1 MYIYLYLYL
10 FLYLYLYLYLYIYI
24 YVCMYVASITG
35 ATRPCPALLPLA
47 CLRSAICTYP
57 AVFAHTRPYSR
68 MPAYSRIL
76 AHTRA
81 YLRIPARTREYPCIL
96 AHARDYSRIPRATQ
110 DARPAVALSTVQA
123 STKYAPRSLYT
134 DSDRFSILCQSRCC
148 TDSGTDQSSKLAA
161 QATLS
166 VE

>member
-1 MYIYLYLYL
+1 M
-10 FLYLYLYLYLYIYI
+10 
-24 YVCMYVASITG
+24 YVCMYVCCEHNRRYSAMPG
-35 ATRPCPALLPLA
+35 ATPA
-47 CLRSAICTYP
+47 CLLAQCYLHIPSRVRAYP
-57 AVFAHTRPYSR
+57 AILAH
-68 MPAYSRIL
+68 ACIL

-96 AHARDYSRIPRATQ
+96 AHARDYSHIPRATQ